1 MIELIS
7 SEEKQCMSDYIANE
21 SFILSN
27 SKYTH
32 TNPAPIDYILRV
44 WEERKSR
51 HLFKLFG
58 GKLILRKENFILEKP
73 IAILRQDY
81 FSDIRWKSVGVDF
94 ISKCSEYFFEL
105 YRSKIINFNNYDELI
120 NLVEGRND
128 YLFTNK
134 YGGPTFTIPLG
145 GKDFRITNGAKT
157 SKLLKQIADLI
168 GLSKPYEAF
177 RIAHSQLLNNKKL
190 TGTLCLSI
198 HPLDYITM
206 SDNDC
211 GWDSCM
217 CWNKSYEVPGEYR
230 AGTVEMM
237 NSPCAIVA
245 YLESA
250 TPMERYGFKW
260 NNKKW
265 RELFIVDKKCLA
277 NVLGYPYE
285 LPEVEK
291 AILAW
296 LKNLAAENLG
306 WEYLPSLYQGN
317 NGNKIDVEGKKI
329 TFSFCTNF
337 MYNDFGSDHY
347 LYISPK
353 VLEYNY
359 IIYSGPFQCMYC
371 GEITDNITENSQ
383 LVCNECEVLSICE
396 HCDCLVGEDNLITTN
411 TGIVLCQ
418 DCYESYINSCE
429 NCGNEHFENDLR
441 LVYFALKPADAFK
454 TDLRLELC
462 PDCRD
467 KYEAKL
473 CHNTDIWTTVRHVAL
488 VTEEQLVELGF
499 SLGDYYNKLF

>member
-21 SFILSN
+21 SFTLPN

-32 TNPAPIDYILRV
+32 TNPASIDYILRV
-44 WEERKSR
+44 WEEQKSQY
-51 HLFKLFG
+51 LFKLFG
-58 GKLILRKENFILEKP
+58 GELILRKENFILEKP

-81 FSDIRWKSVGVDF
+81 FSNIRWKPAGTDF
-94 ISKCSEYFFEL
+94 ISKYIEYFYEL
-105 YRSKIINFNNYDELI
+105 YRSKIINFDNYDELT
-120 NLVEGRND
+120 NLIEARND

-134 YGGPTFTIPLG
+134 YNGPTFTIPLG
-145 GKDFRITNGAKT
+145 DKDFRITNGAKT
-157 SKLLKQIADLI
+157 SKLLKQIAELI

-177 RIAHSQLLNNKKL
+177 RIAHSQLLNDKKL

-211 GWDSCM
+211 DWDSCM
-217 CWNKSYEVPGEYR
+217 RWTKENEGLGEYR
-230 AGTVEMM
+230 AGTIEMM

-250 TPMERYGFKW
+250 TPMERYDLKW

-265 RELFIVDKKCLA
+265 RELFIVDKSCLV
-277 NVLGYPYE
+277 NILGYPYE

-291 AILAW
+291 AILTW
-296 LKNLAAENLG
+296 LKDLAAENLG

-317 NGNKIDVEGKKI
+317 NGNKINIEDREV

-337 MYNDFGSDHY
+337 MYNDFDSGHY
-347 LYISPK
+347 LYISPES
-353 VLEYNY
+353 LEYNY
-359 IIYSGPFQCMYC
+359 IVYSGPFQCMYC
-371 GEITDNITENSQ
+371 GEITDNISENNQ

-396 HCDCLVGEDNLITTN
+396 YCECVVGEDNLITTN
-411 TGIVLCQ
+411 TGMVLCQ

-429 NCGNEHFENDLR
+429 KCGNEHFESNLR
-441 LVYFALKPADAFK
+441 LVYFALKPGDILK
-454 TDLRLELC
+454 TDLCLELC

-467 KYEAKL
+467 KYEVEIY
-473 CHNTDIWTTVRHVAL
+473 HDTNNWYMVRHVAL
-488 VTEEQLVELGF
+488 VTEEQLKELGF
-499 SLGDYYNKLF
+499 SLEEYYLKLF